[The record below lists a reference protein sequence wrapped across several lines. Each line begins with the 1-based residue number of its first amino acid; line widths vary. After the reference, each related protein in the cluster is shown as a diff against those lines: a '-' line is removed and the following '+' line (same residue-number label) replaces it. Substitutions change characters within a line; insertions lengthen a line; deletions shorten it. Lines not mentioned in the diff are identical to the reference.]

1 MPEKLKYPIGRVNV
15 PSEITQSR
23 RNTFIKEIADLPES
37 LRSAVNGMSVE
48 KLDTPYRPDGWTIKQ
63 VVHHLAD
70 SHLNSYIRFKMAL
83 TEEEPTIKPYHEDR
97 WAELAD
103 SRNTPIEIS
112 LTLLDAL
119 HAKWV
124 ILMQS
129 LSDQEFERAF
139 RHPDLGIVTLNKAL
153 AIYAWHGKHHVAHI
167 TCLRDS
173 KGWT

>member
-15 PSEITQSR
+15 PSEITETR
-23 RNTFIKEIADLPES
+23 RNTFIKEVADLPTL
-37 LRSAVNGMSVE
+37 LRSAVDGMSL
-48 KLDTPYRPDGWTIKQ
+48 KQIDTPYRPDGWTIRQ

-83 TEEEPTIKPYHEDR
+83 TEEEPTIKAYHEDR

-112 LTLLDAL
+112 LTLLGAL

-129 LSDQEFERAF
+129 LSEQEFERAF
-139 RHPDLGIVTLNKAL
+139 RHPDLGLVTLNKAL

-167 TCLRDS
+167 TCLQDS
-173 KGWT
+173 KGWA

>member
-15 PSEITQSR
+15 EITETR
-23 RNTFIKEIADLPES
+23 RNTFIKEVADLPTL
-37 LRSAVNGMSVE
+37 LRSAVDGMSL
-48 KLDTPYRPDGWTIKQ
+48 KQIDTPYRPDGWTIRQ

-83 TEEEPTIKPYHEDR
+83 TEEEPTIKAYHEDR

-112 LTLLDAL
+112 LTLLGAL

-129 LSDQEFERAF
+129 LSEQEFERAF
-139 RHPDLGIVTLNKAL
+139 RHPDLGLVTLNKAL
-153 AIYAWHGKHHVAHI
+153 AIYAWHGKHHV
-167 TCLRDS
+167 LQDS
-173 KGWT
+173 KGWA